1 MHHWIKIYESAEA
14 LENNI
19 LLNRSEV
26 FIVKG
31 EKVCVA
37 HTTDGF
43 FVVQD
48 RCPHNGAE
56 LSKGFCSEKNE
67 IVCPI
72 HRYSFNL
79 KNGKATSG
87 GSYTL
92 KTYPIDIRD
101 NGVFVGVKAKW
112 WEM

>member
-1 MHHWIKIYESAEA
+1 MHHWIKIYDSLQA

-19 LLNRSEV
+19 TMNRSEV
-26 FIVKG
+26 FMLKG

-37 HTTDGF
+37 HTKDGYYA
-43 FVVQD
+43 VQD
-48 RCPHNGAE
+48 KCPHNGAS
-56 LSKGFCSEKNE
+56 LHQGFCTEQNE

-72 HRYSFNL
+72 HRYKFDL
-79 KNGKATSG
+79 KSGKANAG

-92 KTYPIDIRD
+92 KTYPIEFREQ
-101 NGVFVGVKAKW
+101 GVFIGVKAKW